1 MIEVI
6 SSPTVIALGFFDG
19 VHLGHVSLI
28 NKAKELA
35 VNGVKSVVYT
45 FDTHPSSFF
54 GSLVPMITPGDD
66 RISVLKSFQTD
77 YVYVQEITPEFLNIS
92 PEDFVSEILIKKL
105 GAVHIISGENYTFG
119 KNKSGNPEILNKL
132 CDAYGIKYTVLPFCT
147 DNGDIISSS
156 LIRSLLSEGK
166 IERANRILGR
176 PFAISGEVVHCRNVG
191 HTLGFPT
198 ANILPRKDAQL
209 PLPGVYATNTVI
221 KGKSYSSVTNVGS
234 APTFSE
240 NKIIIESHILDFDK
254 DIYSEEIRIDFLKLI
269 RKQQKF
275 SSAHQLAE
283 QLNKDCIIR
292 RKI

>member
-6 SSPTVIALGFFDG
+6 SSPTVVALGFFDG
-19 VHLGHVSLI
+19 VHLGHASLI
-28 NKAKELA
+28 SKAKELA

-45 FDTHPSSFF
+45 FDKHPSAFF
-54 GSLVPMITPGDD
+54 GNKVPMITPGDD

-92 PEDFVSEILIKKL
+92 PEDFVCEILIKKL

-119 KNKSGNPEILNKL
+119 KNKSGNTEILKKL
-132 CDAYGIKYTVLPFCT
+132 CDVYGIKYTVLPFCT

-156 LIRSLLSEGK
+156 LVRSLLSEGN

-176 PFAISGEVVHCRNVG
+176 PFEISGEVVHCRNVG

-198 ANILPRKDAQL
+198 ANILPRNDAQL

-221 KGKSYSSVTNVGS
+221 KGKRFPSVTNVGS

-240 NKIIIESHILDFDK
+240 NKMIIESHILDFDK
-254 DIYSEEIRIDFLKLI
+254 DIYSEEIRIAFLKLI

-283 QLNKDCIIR
+283 QLNKDCITR